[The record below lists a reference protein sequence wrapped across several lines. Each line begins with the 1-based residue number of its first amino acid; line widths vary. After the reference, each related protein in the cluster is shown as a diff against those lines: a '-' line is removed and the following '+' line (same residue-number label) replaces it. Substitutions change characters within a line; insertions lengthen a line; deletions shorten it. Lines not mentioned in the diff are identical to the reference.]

1 MIPKMHHRPIGKTG
15 CATAALILMTA
26 CVLCGPAPAAEGL
39 VAHYTFDE
47 GPGAVVKDS
56 SGNDNHGE
64 IFDDVQYVKD
74 GQGKGYS
81 LHFNSGK
88 AYVDCGKKPSLDI
101 TDAITLALWFRPE
114 TTVQQ
119 GEGGVI
125 GKVMGSYCMS
135 YSGKCW
141 FYAPAGSNFTSTK
154 PLSLAWHH
162 IVATF
167 DGQNIKMYVDGKL
180 QGAIKSKVTTLPS
193 GENFYLRYPA
203 TYLTVTPEYKC
214 TMDDVRVYNRA
225 LSARAIYGLYKQE
238 AKASGRHD
246 VTGLEQVKL
255 TSHTF
260 PQSATVVMEA
270 DYARMGAMPL
280 GAALKLEVANAADGK
295 VVATHET
302 LLDSGSD
309 SKDGKEPAIRL
320 EFQDHKQKGVSYWTL
335 NVKNLPAGNY
345 QVRAVIKDKGGGRI
359 GEPSSIALDLP
370 LVKPDWIK
378 AYNNTKVL
386 NNFAAELLNVES
398 VQTEAQKEYSF
409 NNPRDGWVFISTTA
423 ETQGAD
429 KVLVSVDAEPEPVI
443 VHAKGKE
450 RTLEAMRRLPAGP
463 HKLHIR
469 CEGAARPNDLVVR
482 AIPAM
487 MVAGLGYSCGAGWP
501 NVPILPCF
509 GRYNMEYLEKIGILD
524 NTNTLTEKNPVPENA
539 AYARA
544 WRDQGKKIIVP
555 YMMWE
560 IWQNRPDANGIFKM
574 WTESRGLAGADYD
587 GIMGD
592 EFSGSGHGGV
602 GNYPLYAEAVKRIA
616 EDPRFKGKVFYPACM
631 PMYTSDLSMDFLKAV
646 VTPGYKWCEEK
657 YLTEQPTEPAADA
670 YMDLRL
676 RENLLRYNR
685 TFPGAAR
692 HMITILGFLS
702 APPETL
708 NVNPAVNFKVHMDK
722 QMHFLANN
730 PVFFGLYGIWW
741 YHNGYA
747 DEEDLRWSAKLFRH
761 YCIEGKKERL
771 TDDPYILSH
780 IENPDFDEGAA
791 GWTLQAAEQGG
802 IAIEHAAGLG
812 VLQTRV
818 RAGDDNAGNNFL
830 LTTRTAAAPNRFS
843 QTIKGLTPGR
853 QYSLKMFTA
862 DYDEMK
868 KGTSAQDQ
876 KHHLSIR
883 IDGVEL
889 AHDKAFHQLFP
900 SSLAGHV
907 YGPFTRENPL
917 YVTYHRVVFRAKT
930 AAAEL
935 TISDW
940 QNNDEPGG
948 PIGQRLTHNFIE
960 VQPYLEE

>member
-1 MIPKMHHRPIGKTG
+1 MRAIGRF
-15 CATAALILMTA
+15 
-26 CVLCGPAPAAEGL
+26 VLCLVALVAGMQPLSCAYAEGGL
-39 VAHYTFDE
+39 VAHYTFAE
-47 GPGAVVKDS
+47 GPGDTVKDH
-56 SGNDNHGE
+56 SGQGNHGKNMGARY
-64 IFDDVQYVKD
+64 IKLPD
-74 GQGKGYS
+74 GKGYAMRFDTS
-81 LHFNSGK
+81 DAH
-88 AYVDCGKKPSLDI
+88 VDCGDDPSLDL
-101 TDAITLALWFRPE
+101 TDAVTLAVWFRPE

-141 FYAPAGSNFTSTK
+141 FYAPGGSNYSSSK

-167 DGQNIKMYVDGKL
+167 DGENIKMYVDGAL
-180 QGAIKSKVTTLPS
+180 QGESKSKVATLPS

-214 TMDDVRVYNRA
+214 TMDDVCVYNRA
-225 LSARAIYGLYKQE
+225 LSARAVHSLYRQE

-246 VTGLEQVKL
+246 VTWFEKVRL

-260 PQSATVVMEA
+260 PQSSTVVTEA
-270 DYARMGAMPL
+270 DYAAMGAMPH
-280 GAALKLEVANAADGK
+280 GAALKFEVANAADGK
-295 VVATHET
+295 VVATHKA

-309 SKDGKEPAIRL
+309 SEEPAIRL
-320 EFQDHKQKGVSYWTL
+320 EFQDLKQMGVHYWTL
-335 NVKNLPAGNY
+335 NVKDLPAGDY
-345 QVRAVIKDKGGGRI
+345 EVRAVIKDKGGRRI

-370 LVKPDWIK
+370 LVKPDWVR
-378 AYNNTKVL
+378 AYNNTRVL
-386 NNFAAELLNVES
+386 NNLVAELLNVKS

-423 ETQGAD
+423 KTQGAD
-429 KVLVSVDAEPEPVI
+429 KVLVSLDAGPEPVI
-443 VHAKGKE
+443 VHAKGKKS
-450 RTLEAMRRLPAGP
+450 TLEAMRHLPAGP

-469 CEGAARPNDLVVR
+469 CEGSARPNDLVVR
-482 AIPAM
+482 AIPTM
-487 MVAGLGYSCGAGWP
+487 MVAGLGYSCGANWP

-509 GRYNMEYLEKIGILD
+509 GRYSMEYLERIGILD

-539 AYARA
+539 TYARA
-544 WRDQGKKIIVP
+544 WRDQGKRIIVP

-560 IWQNRPDANGIFKM
+560 IWQNRPDANGIFKR
-574 WTESRGLAGADYD
+574 WTEYRGLASDDYD

-592 EFSGSGHGGV
+592 EFSGSGHGGA
-602 GNYPLYAEAVKRIA
+602 GNYPLYAEVVKRIA

-657 YLTEQPTEPAADA
+657 YLTEQPTEQEADA

-676 RENLLRYNR
+676 RENLLSYNR

-708 NVNPAVNFKVHMDK
+708 NVNPAVDFKVHMDK

-761 YCIEGKKERL
+761 YCIEGKKQRL
-771 TDDPYILSH
+771 TNDPYILSH
-780 IENPDFDEGAA
+780 IKNPDFDQGAA
-791 GWTLQAAEQGG
+791 GWTLQPAEQGG
-802 IAIEHAAGLG
+802 ICIEHAAGLG
-812 VLQTRV
+812 ILETRV
-818 RAGDDNAGNNFL
+818 RGGNEQAGDNFL
-830 LTTRTAAAPNRFS
+830 MTKRSANAPNRFS

-868 KGTSAQDQ
+868 KGTSAQNQ
-876 KHHLSIR
+876 KHHIGIR

-889 AHDKAFHQLFP
+889 ALDKEFHQLFP

-930 AAAEL
+930 AGAKL

-940 QNNDEPGG
+940 KSNDEPGG
-948 PIGQRLTHNFIE
+948 PIGRRLMHNFIE
-960 VQPYLEE
+960 VQPYLED